1 MIEVKNV
8 HKHFNG
14 FHALKGISLSVK
26 ENEIYGFIGHN
37 GAGKSTTM
45 NIITGLSSF
54 SEGQCFVN
62 GKDVKTIDQP
72 GELKVGFLPE
82 NPQFYPWMTAHEYL
96 MYCSKTK
103 DVQNV
108 DKLLEWSGLKAHAKR
123 KIKGYSRGMKQRL
136 GMAVALVHDPEL
148 LILDEPSSALDPEGR
163 SEILN
168 MMIELKKM
176 GKTIIFSSHI
186 LSDIERICDRV
197 GMIAEGEMVF
207 EKTLKQLLFENIQP
221 IYEITVEHEDVQ
233 QLALACKD
241 IQDAKE
247 VNVESKTII
256 IRLKHNT
263 SSINPIITMMIDKE
277 TTILEFARKKND
289 LESLFIRE
297 GKEND

>member
-14 FHALKGISLSVK
+14 FHALKGISLHVK

-54 SEGQCFVN
+54 SEGQCIVN
-62 GKDVKTIDQP
+62 GKDVKTVEQP
-72 GELKVGFLPE
+72 GELNVGFLPE
-82 NPQFYPWMTAHEYL
+82 NPQFYPWMSAHEYL

-103 DVQNV
+103 NVEHV
-108 DKLLEWSGLKAHAKR
+108 DKLLKWSGLKDHANR
-123 KIKGYSRGMKQRL
+123 KIKGFSRGMKQRL

-197 GMIAEGEMVF
+197 GMIAEGEMIF
-207 EKTLKQLLFENIQP
+207 EKPLKQLLFENIQP
-221 IYEITVEHEDVQ
+221 IYEIVVEHQDID
-233 QLALACKD
+233 QLAMACKD
-241 IQDAKE
+241 FEDVRE
-247 VNVESKTII
+247 VNVENQSII
-256 IRLKHNT
+256 VRLEHNT
-263 SSINPIITMMIDKE
+263 SNINPIIGMLIEKKAN
-277 TTILEFARKKND
+277 LLGFARKKND
-289 LESLFIRE
+289 LESLFIKE